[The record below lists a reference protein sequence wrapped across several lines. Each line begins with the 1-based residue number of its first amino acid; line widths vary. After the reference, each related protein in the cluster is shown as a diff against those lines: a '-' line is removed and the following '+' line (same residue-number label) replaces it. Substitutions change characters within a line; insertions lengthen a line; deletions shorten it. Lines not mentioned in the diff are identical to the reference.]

1 MILPDYGGGSIVNLM
16 ASAELG
22 LGGRSSIYPPL
33 RVLDPTQVAAH
44 RNLVLL
50 VIDGLGF
57 EYLKEVGKGTWLWG
71 QGPHRLTSVFPST
84 TTAAVTTFLTA
95 DAPQQHALTGWHMYF
110 RELGSVL
117 AVLPGE
123 PRYGGVGLKQAGIDP
138 QVLFGHV
145 PWFDRLAVDSFILS
159 PRSIAQSDYSL
170 AHRGRA
176 EIRDYGSLGECLA
189 SIHQLVRGP
198 APRRRCIY
206 AYWPLFDHLCHIH
219 GISSRPA
226 WEHLQ
231 AVDTAIAE
239 FVRRIRGTDT
249 LVLITA
255 DHGLIDTHPD
265 SLLHFDGHP
274 DLEDSLMLPLSGE
287 RRASFAYP
295 WPGRAEE
302 FVKRVE
308 ERFAGRVA
316 VLESSELL
324 RCGAFGLGDP
334 HPRLGERIGVY
345 TLLPRESYVVVDRLL
360 GESDFAQIGVHG
372 GTSAAEMYVPLVI
385 CSTEQSL
392 GRD

>member
-1 MILPDYGGGSIVNLM
+1 MIFPDYGGGSIVNLM

-22 LGGRSSIYPPL
+22 LGGRASSYAPL
-33 RVLDPTQVAAH
+33 RVLDPVQVATH

-57 EYLKEVGKGTWLWG
+57 DYLQAAGSATWLWG

-84 TTAAVTTFLTA
+84 TAAAVTTFLTA

-110 RELGSVL
+110 RELGAVL

-123 PRYGGVGLKQAGIDP
+123 PRYGGVSLQQAGIDP
-138 QVLFGHV
+138 QALFGHV

-159 PRSIAQSDYSL
+159 PRSIAESDYSL

-176 EIRDYGSLGECLA
+176 QIRDYSSLAECLA
-189 SIHQLVRGP
+189 GIRHLVQGT

-206 AYWPLFDHLCHIH
+206 AYWPLFDHLCHVH
-219 GISSRPA
+219 GIGSRQA
-226 WEHLQ
+226 SEHLY
-231 AVDTAIAE
+231 AVDAAIAD

-249 LVLITA
+249 LVLIIA
-255 DHGLIDTHPD
+255 DHGLLDTDPD
-265 SLLHFDGHP
+265 GLLHLDGHP
-274 DLEDSLMLPLSGE
+274 ELEDCLMLPLSGE
-287 RRASFAYP
+287 RRAAFAYP

-302 FVKRVE
+302 FVRRVE
-308 ERFAGRVA
+308 ERFEGRVA
-316 VLESSELL
+316 VLESGELL
-324 RCGAFGLGDP
+324 RRGAFGLGDP
-334 HPRLGERIGVY
+334 HPRLAERIGVY
-345 TLLPRESYVVVDRLL
+345 TLLPADNCVVVDRLL

-385 CSTEQSL
+385 HSTEV
-392 GRD
+392 GTGPG